1 MTRSATEL
9 VETVRRDLEPGENA
23 LVERISRGE
32 APLEV
37 LAALA
42 AEELLVVASDWRTFL
57 TLAAQSD
64 DPDARAFFTG
74 LATGEGLVLPL
85 LRDFAD
91 ACPPLPDYRP
101 KPGCQGYPAY
111 LAWFTLNAEPL
122 DALLAVLVNFTAW
135 GGYCAAIAAALREHY
150 GFSDEACAFF
160 DFFVE
165 PTPEL
170 ERQAVAALQT
180 GLDRGWE
187 PAAAIGYGRLLQ
199 GFELLFWNSL
209 ADC

>member
-9 VETVRRDLEPGENA
+9 VEALRRDLDPGENV

-32 APLEV
+32 TPLEV

-42 AEELLVVASDWRTFL
+42 AEELLIVASDWRTFL

-85 LRDFAD
+85 LHDFAD
-91 ACPPLPDYRP
+91 ACPPLPDHRP
-101 KPGCQGYPAY
+101 QPGCQAYPAY

-122 DALLAVLVNFTAW
+122 DALLAILVNFTAW
-135 GGYCAAIAAALREHY
+135 GGYCATIAAALREHY

-160 DFFVE
+160 DFFAE

-170 ERQAVAALQT
+170 ERQALSALQT
-180 GLDRGWE
+180 GLDDGWE
-187 PAAAIGYGRLLQ
+187 PDAAIGYGRLLQ
-199 GFELLFWNSL
+199 GFELMFWNAL